1 MNILRIIVMMITFA
15 PALIY
20 YLGFGTSMAL
30 GVSLISLISIIILI
44 IKFRYIFIKNKLF
57 YKITVILLFILLFIF
72 SHILLLGIFIPID
85 YERALLS
92 TIPIGLVISC
102 GYFLAN
108 IFLNENDLIVDRIN
122 FQICWVFLLIG
133 FFAAIGFMPPGSEKY
148 FKPIFPFT
156 EPSLYSLALLPF
168 LMYCVVRSDGYFKVF
183 YIIIGIGIAL
193 ALQSLTM
200 LIGLSLIILMCFRF
214 NIIYLIL
221 AIIIGLLSYQIDYS
235 YYWDRLNFS
244 NDNRNLSFMVWMQG
258 WQLIVESL
266 SKSSWLGLGFQQLG
280 INRTS
285 VEYSDY
291 IIELIGS
298 NSNLLDGGFSLVK
311 IISEFGIFGII
322 LIISYIYLTFNS
334 IKSLRLT
341 IKGLKYSPYII
352 LFSHVILVSYSVELF
367 IRGQGY
373 FTGTSVMLAMAITS
387 IVSFRRQIR
396 SSRITVEI
404 SPPSN

>member
-44 IKFRYIFIKNKLF
+44 MKFRYIYIKNNLF

-168 LMYCVVRSDGYFKVF
+168 LMYCIVRSDGYFKVF
-183 YIIIGIGIAL
+183 YIIIGIAIAL

-214 NIIYLIL
+214 NIIFLIL
-221 AIIIGLLSYQIDYS
+221 VIIIGLLSYQIDYS

-280 INRTS
+280 INGTS
-285 VEYSDY
+285 VEYSGY

-311 IISEFGIFGII
+311 IIS
-322 LIISYIYLTFNS
+322 
-334 IKSLRLT
+334 
-341 IKGLKYSPYII
+341 
-352 LFSHVILVSYSVELF
+352 
-367 IRGQGY
+367 
-373 FTGTSVMLAMAITS
+373 
-387 IVSFRRQIR
+387 
-396 SSRITVEI
+396 
-404 SPPSN
+404 